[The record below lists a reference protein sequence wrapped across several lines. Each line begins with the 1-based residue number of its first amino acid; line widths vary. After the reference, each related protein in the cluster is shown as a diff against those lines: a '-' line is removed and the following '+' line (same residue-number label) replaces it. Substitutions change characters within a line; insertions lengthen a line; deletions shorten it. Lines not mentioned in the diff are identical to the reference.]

1 MTNDQRSK
9 TDDRGLRTED
19 YFFLTCTSPFSVS
32 NVSSGPPWP
41 VSVADT
47 NHTLVLS
54 HPELGLDN
62 PAAWRASAVTNG
74 TPGFAESLRFSGI
87 EGEDADGDGLSALI
101 EYALGTSDQDPNSG
115 ADAFSAELINPG
127 EMVLSYTR
135 NLLADDILFRSEYSE
150 DLIHW
155 SPASIYSTELLGG
168 GIVREHWGIRVFD
181 SDHLFLRLQFVH
193 Q

>member
-1 MTNDQRSK
+1 MGGIFAGGLANEGEQIAFSLGITNLLGNFR
-9 TDDRGLRTED
+9 
-19 YFFLTCTSPFSVS
+19 Y
-32 NVSSGPPWP
+32 SSGPPWP

-74 TPGFAESLRFSGI
+74 TPGFAESLRFSGM
-87 EGEDADGDGLSALI
+87 EGEDADGDGLSALV

-115 ADAFSAELINPG
+115 PDAFSAELINPG
-127 EMVLSYTR
+127 EMILSFTR
-135 NLLADDILFRSEYSE
+135 NLLADDILFRSEYSD

-155 SPASIYSTELLGG
+155 SPANIYSTELLGA

-181 SDHLFLRLQFVH
+181 KEHLFLRLQIVH